1 MAQRYGGQYSPGAGA
16 GGAGGDVRGG
26 GAARAPRVARRARA
40 GARVNFLFLAPFLF
54 AGRAFLQDPA
64 GLLRDLAA
72 FAVLLLA
79 VWLTREGLLAQEA
92 YEARRAA
99 RRPAIPRKI
108 FGAVLTGAGLALG
121 GWGWA
126 DGATAAGLAAPV
138 IFGLLGAGLHLA
150 AFGLDPLRDKGV
162 AGADGFQSGRVA
174 RAVDEAEGHLAAMAE
189 AVRGLGDRTLIAR
202 VSSFQ
207 DTARAMFRAVE
218 SDPRDLTAARRY
230 LGVYLLGARD
240 AAVKYADLRAARDD
254 PQARAAFIAL
264 LDDLEGNFAARTR
277 TLMQN
282 DRADLD
288 VEIEVLR
295 DRLAREGLRDVE
307 R

>member
-1 MAQRYGGQYSPGAGA
+1 MAERYGGQYSPGAGTTPP
-16 GGAGGDVRGG
+16 GGAPRAVR
-26 GAARAPRVARRARA
+26 AARRGRA
-40 GARVNFLFLAPFLF
+40 GARVNVLFLIPFLF

-64 GLLRDLAA
+64 GLLRDLGA
-72 FAVLLLA
+72 FAVLMLA

-99 RRPAIPRKI
+99 RRPAMPRKI

-162 AGADGFQSGRVA
+162 AGVDSYQSGRVA
-174 RAVDEAEGHLAAMAE
+174 RVVDEAERHLGAMAE
-189 AVRGLGDRTLIAR
+189 AARATGDRALIGRVAR
-202 VSSFQ
+202 FQ
-207 DTARAMFRAVE
+207 DTARAMFRTIEA
-218 SDPRDLTAARRY
+218 DPRDLTAARRY

-240 AAVKYADLRAARDD
+240 AAVKYADLRAVRDD

-277 TLMQN
+277 SLLEN
-282 DRADLD
+282 DRSDLD
-288 VEIEVLR
+288 IEIEVLR
-295 DRLAREGLRDVE
+295 ERLAREGLRDVE
-307 R
+307 G